1 MHRRSNA
8 AVRPSNRPSRSPRR
22 STAPTPSGYN
32 DTPMAAPTTIPRP
45 EHILSRRQIDD
56 DALKVISR
64 LQQHDYETYLVGGG
78 VRDLL
83 LERRPK
89 DFDIGT
95 SAHPQQI
102 KALFRNCWIIG
113 RRFRL
118 AHVRF
123 GDKTIE
129 VATFRKQVPP
139 ETDTERKAREEARER
154 ARREAEAKGVRPRRL
169 IRGDNTFGTAEE
181 DAFRRDFT
189 VNGLFYDA
197 SSRTILDYVDGMRD
211 IRSRTL
217 RSIGDPNE
225 RFVEDP
231 VRMLRAVVL
240 AARLDLSIDPQVTA
254 AIRRHHGELTHS
266 SPARLIE
273 ELYKIARSGSA
284 ERIVHDLGSIGLL
297 KHFAPE
303 LDKARSDALW
313 RSLAA
318 LDRYRRQFDDAPTD
332 ARQRPAAGEPRVPL
346 LAPRTPAPAR
356 RRRSGRPTPPRG
368 LSRPAAHR
376 APGPGAAAAG
386 ARPATPPHRRAPV
399 AEGPTR
405 GDAPVRV
412 PARAHV
418 DDDSRTDAGHRPALA
433 IRRRRPRRCLR
444 RGAPPPPAPK
454 TPPAPPPGRRP
465 AGARERR
472 SERVAGASGPRNPR
486 PPRCHWA
493 ARFPPRRPVP
503 RRAPYVGA
511 LRARGSHRR
520 FGEVPAQRLTSSPL
534 HRTGSGDRSTPMNG
548 RTRAA
553 PRRRFTGQASGTG
566 PRRRDSGRTPGQMNA
581 SRTRAAASGE
591 AST

>member
-1 MHRRSNA
+1 
-8 AVRPSNRPSRSPRR
+8 
-22 STAPTPSGYN
+22 
-32 DTPMAAPTTIPRP
+32 MAAPTTIPRP

-154 ARREAEAKGVRPRRL
+154 ARREAEARGVRPRRL

-254 AIRRHHGELTHS
+254 AIRRHRGELTHS

-273 ELYKIARSGSA
+273 ELYKVARSGSA

-313 RSLAA
+313 HSLAA
-318 LDRYRRQFDDAPTD
+318 LDRYRRQFDDAPPTLDNALLLGSLVSPFSRLERPRRRAADDPAGRRPPEVSLGRLPIARRDLERLRQVLDLQRRLADERLSPRARRAVMHRSAFEPALTWMTIHGQTPDIVQRWRSD
-332 ARQRPAAGEPRVPL
+332 ADAPAAASDEERP
-346 LAPRTPAPAR
+346 R
-356 RRRSGRPTPPRG
+356 RRR
-368 LSRPAAHR
+368 
-376 APGPGAAAAG
+376 
-386 ARPATPPHRRAPV
+386 RR
-399 AEGPTR
+399 R
-405 GDAPVRV
+405 
-412 PARAHV
+412 
-418 DDDSRTDAGHRPALA
+418 
-433 IRRRRPRRCLR
+433 RRRRP
-444 RGAPPPPAPK
+444 GAGPPEP
-454 TPPAPPPGRRP
+454 
-465 AGARERR
+465 E
-472 SERVAGASGPRNPR
+472 SG
-486 PPRCHWA
+486 
-493 ARFPPRRPVP
+493 
-503 RRAPYVGA
+503 
-511 LRARGSHRR
+511 
-520 FGEVPAQRLTSSPL
+520 
-534 HRTGSGDRSTPMNG
+534 
-548 RTRAA
+548 
-553 PRRRFTGQASGTG
+553 G
-566 PRRRDSGRTPGQMNA
+566 PN
-581 SRTRAAASGE
+581 E
-591 AST
+591 

>member
-1 MHRRSNA
+1 MS
-8 AVRPSNRPSRSPRR
+8 
-22 STAPTPSGYN
+22 
-32 DTPMAAPTTIPRP
+32 IPRS
-45 EHILSRRQIDD
+45 EHILSRRQIDG

-64 LQQHDYETYLVGGG
+64 LQQHDHETYLVGGG

-123 GDKTIE
+123 GAKTIE

-139 ETDTERKAREEARER
+139 ETDTERAAREEARER

-189 VNGLFYDA
+189 VNALFYDA
-197 SSRTILDYVDGMRD
+197 SSRSILDYVDGMRD
-211 IRSRTL
+211 IRRRTI

-240 AARLDLSIDPQVTA
+240 AARLDLSIDPAVSA
-254 AIRRHHGELTHS
+254 AIRRHRGELIHS
-266 SPARLIE
+266 SPARLME

-284 ERIVHDLGSIGLL
+284 ERIVRDLGSIGLL
-297 KHFAPE
+297 KFIAPE

-318 LDRYRRQFDDAPTD
+318 LDRYRRRFGDMPPTLD
-332 ARQRPAAGEPRVPL
+332 NALLLGSLVSPLRPL
-346 LAPRTPAPAR
+346 RTPPPAR
-356 RRRSGRPTPPRG
+356 RRRSARPPSPRG
-368 LSRPAAHR
+368 LPRPAAHR
-376 APGPGAAAAG
+376 ATGPGATAAG
-386 ARPATPPHRRAPV
+386 ARPATPPRRRAPV
-399 AEGPTR
+399 AAGPTL

-412 PARAHV
+412 RARPHL
-418 DDDSRTDAGHRPALA
+418 DDHSRRNTGARRALA
-433 IRRRRPRRCLR
+433 IRRRRPGRCHR
-444 RGAPPPPAPK
+444 PGSAPPPAK

-472 SERVAGASGPRNPR
+472 SERVAGAFVAPPPPSAACSTTNAARRR
-486 PPRCHWA
+486 PPRSWRPVSIRGVRARAWRPLA
-493 ARFPPRRPVP
+493 ARGEPALHRERRGARLT
-503 RRAPYVGA
+503 RREEGA
-511 LRARGSHRR
+511 LGICNRRTTQSGGMHRR
-520 FGEVPAQRLTSSPL
+520 SNAAGTFA
-534 HRTGSGDRSTPMNG
+534 TGC
-548 RTRAA
+548 
-553 PRRRFTGQASGTG
+553 
-566 PRRRDSGRTPGQMNA
+566 
-581 SRTRAAASGE
+581 
-591 AST
+591 

>member
-1 MHRRSNA
+1 
-8 AVRPSNRPSRSPRR
+8 
-22 STAPTPSGYN
+22 
-32 DTPMAAPTTIPRP
+32 MAAPTSIPRS
-45 EHILSRRQIDD
+45 EHILSRRQIDG

-64 LQQHDYETYLVGGG
+64 LQQHDHETYLVGGG

-89 DFDIGT
+89 DFDLGT

-154 ARREAEAKGVRPRRL
+154 ARREAEARGVRPRRL

-240 AARLDLSIDPQVTA
+240 AARLDLSIDPAVTA
-254 AIRRHHGELTHS
+254 AIRRHRGEIVHA
-266 SPARLIE
+266 SPARLLE
-273 ELYKIARSGSA
+273 ELYKIARSGA
-284 ERIVHDLGSIGLL
+284 CERIVRDLGSTGLL

-313 RSLAA
+313 RSLGA
-318 LDRYRRQFDDAPTD
+318 LDRYRCGFDDAP
-332 ARQRPAAGEPRVPL
+332 PALRNALLLGSLVSPFAAVEPP
-346 LAPRTPAPAR
+346 R
-356 RRRSGRPTPPRG
+356 RRRGPDGRSQRPPEVTLGSLPIARRDLEQLRQVLDLQRRLADPRLSPRARRG
-368 LSRPAAHR
+368 LMHR
-376 APGPGAAAAG
+376 AAFEAALTWMTIHGQTPEIVERWRADADGAASDDTE
-386 ARPATPPHRRAPV
+386 RP
-399 AEGPTR
+399 
-405 GDAPVRV
+405 
-412 PARAHV
+412 
-418 DDDSRTDAGHRPALA
+418 
-433 IRRRRPRRCLR
+433 RRRRRRRRRC
-444 RGAPPPPAPK
+444 
-454 TPPAPPPGRRP
+454 RRP
-465 AGARERR
+465 G
-472 SERVAGASGPRNPR
+472 SGPREPE
-486 PPRCHWA
+486 
-493 ARFPPRRPVP
+493 
-503 RRAPYVGA
+503 G
-511 LRARGSHRR
+511 G
-520 FGEVPAQRLTSSPL
+520 
-534 HRTGSGDRSTPMNG
+534 
-548 RTRAA
+548 
-553 PRRRFTGQASGTG
+553 G
-566 PRRRDSGRTPGQMNA
+566 P
-581 SRTRAAASGE
+581 E
-591 AST
+591 A